1 VTIFDYISNILF
13 TKKENCFSTAD
24 DEKQFSPYLINR
36 WLSMYGKSTITS
48 CDVANKY
55 TQIFSNKNDCYKFLG
70 AIFPKVPQ
78 RKIEYI
84 KKKKSEEENNDHRL
98 LAKNKELSVREIKNY
113 IDLLKS

>member
-13 TKKENCFSTAD
+13 TKKENCFSTVD

-36 WLSMYGKSTITS
+36 WLSMYGKSTIS
-48 CDVANKY
+48 ACDIANKY
-55 TQIFSNKNDCYKFLG
+55 TQVFSNKAECYKFLSV
-70 AIFPKVPQ
+70 IFPKVTQ
-78 RKIEYI
+78 KKIEYI
-84 KKKKSEEENNDHRL
+84 KKKKTEEDDANFLL